1 MRRPAAHWPAS
12 ARAHRSQLRHR
23 AAGAAPAPAADAP
36 SDLRPGSAP
45 APGRQQ
51 TTECAPGCPGS
62 AEFPPRPS
70 TGAPNGQW
78 LRFARASCATLCA
91 ALLRTQKTTGKWGQ
105 NHSPRLAECAIGCY
119 GTRHFGRLLP
129 FASIAGCFMFKRLR
143 GYFSSDLSIDLGTA
157 NTLIY
162 VRDKGI
168 VLNEPSVVAVQDEP
182 TRGGKII
189 VAVGAEAKG
198 MLGRTPGH
206 INAVR
211 PMKDG
216 VIADFTYTEKMLQYF
231 INKVHGNRMLK
242 PSPRVLVC
250 VPFGS
255 TQVERRAIRESAEG
269 AGARNVGIVSE
280 PMAAAVGAGLPV
292 HEPRGSMVL
301 DIGGGTSEVAV
312 LSLNGI
318 VYANSA
324 RIGGDRFDEAI
335 MNYVR
340 RNYGILI
347 GEATAERIK
356 IEMGPGPPGPQV
368 RELSVKGRNLSEG
381 VPRSFTLNSN
391 EILEALQEPLQA
403 IVSAVKQALEQTPP
417 ELGADVAER
426 GIVITGGGALLRDI
440 DKLLTEETGLPVV
453 IADDPLT
460 CVARGGG
467 RILELMDEMGPGH
480 FGLE

>member
-1 MRRPAAHWPAS
+1 MGNVRGIIPVALWGVLQIVKLPPLFR
-12 ARAHRSQLRHR
+12 
-23 AAGAAPAPAADAP
+23 DAWLYSP
-36 SDLRPGSAP
+36 FTRWRGS
-45 APGRQQ
+45 
-51 TTECAPGCPGS
+51 
-62 AEFPPRPS
+62 
-70 TGAPNGQW
+70 
-78 LRFARASCATLCA
+78 
-91 ALLRTQKTTGKWGQ
+91 
-105 NHSPRLAECAIGCY
+105 
-119 GTRHFGRLLP
+119 
-129 FASIAGCFMFKRLR
+129 
-143 GYFSSDLSIDLGTA
+143 FSSDLSIDLGTA

-168 VLNEPSVVAVQDEP
+168 VLNEPSVVAVQDDQ
-182 TRGGKII
+182 TGRGKVI
-189 VAVGAEAKG
+189 VAVGAEAKN

-231 INKVHGNRMLK
+231 IGKVHGNRVLK

-250 VPFGS
+250 VPIGS
-255 TQVERRAIRESAEG
+255 TQVERRAIKESAEG
-269 AGARNVGIVSE
+269 AGARSVQIVSE

-292 HEPRGSMVL
+292 NEARGSMVL

-318 VYANSA
+318 VYAASA

-356 IEMGPGPPGPQV
+356 IEIGAAYPGQQV

-391 EILEALQEPLQA
+391 EILEALQEPLQG
-403 IVSAVKQALEQTPP
+403 IVGAVKQALEQTPP

-426 GIVITGGGALLRDI
+426 GIVLTGGGALLRDI
-440 DKLLTEETGLPVV
+440 DKLLMEETGLPVV
-453 IADDPLT
+453 IAEDPLT

-467 RILELMDEMGPGH
+467 RILELQDEVGPGS